1 MSVIIWHNPRCS
13 KSRQTLELLHENGI
27 TPNIR
32 LYLEDVPSTEEIA
45 SVIQMLGLTP
55 RELMRTKEAEYKEL
69 GLDRVNDHDALIAAM
84 VNTPKLIE
92 RPIVINGN
100 KAAVGRPPEDVLK
113 VI

>member
-13 KSRQTLELLHENGI
+13 KSRQTLELLHEKGI

-32 LYLEDVPSTEEIA
+32 LYLEDTPSAAELA
-45 SVIQMLGLTP
+45 SVIHMLGLAP
-55 RELMRTKEAEYKEL
+55 RGLMRTKEAEYSEQNL
-69 GLDRVNDHDALIAAM
+69 ASINDDDALIAAM
-84 VNTPKLIE
+84 IKTPKLIE